1 VAHKKRRR
9 HKLDSVPIESYGLSR
24 RAPKNPSPK
33 SNKLRPGLNDA
44 VASRTTQRNV
54 IAELK
59 DGSRPPRRQ
68 GGEGLTF
75 TASFTLSGEVDEIIH
90 ELAIQKNVSRSAIVR
105 VAILRYAFDQ
115 GLLGEVE

>member
-9 HKLDSVPIESYGLSR
+9 HKLDSVSIETYGLSR
-24 RAPKNPSPK
+24 RTNSKPSET
-33 SNKLRPGLNDA
+33 SNKLRPGLSDA
-44 VASRTTQRNV
+44 VASRNTQRNV

-59 DGSRPPRRQ
+59 DGSRPARRQ
-68 GGEGLTF
+68 GGAGVTF

-90 ELAIQKNVSRSAIVR
+90 DLAIQHNVSRSAIVR
-105 VAILRYAFDQ
+105 IAVLRYAFDQ